1 MSGSDQHAPESAKT
15 TRFQPLSPGPV
26 TEALQQIARDMSKAY
41 EVALEVDPQLYFS
54 GRTPAL
60 STAPGPADRAR

>member
-1 MSGSDQHAPESAKT
+1 MSSDQHAPESAST
-15 TRFQPLSPGPV
+15 GQVQRPGPDRAA
-26 TEALQQIARDMSKAY
+26 EALRQIAREMSKAY

-60 STAPGPADRAR
+60 ATSPSLADRAR